1 MIAAHA
7 NSIRQ
12 KCLAVICVLLLVA
25 ARALAQ
31 SPEPIGLQS
40 VDRVELIVADM
51 ERSARFFCEVLEF
64 EIMSDST
71 DRGAELSTSSPG
83 AAIRQVD
90 LRLGDEQVR
99 LTQYLNDPGQ
109 PMPADSR
116 ANDHWFQ
123 HIAIIV
129 SDMDKAYEKF
139 RRFKVRHA
147 SSAPQ
152 TLPASNPNAAGIKA
166 FYFRDPDGHFLEIL
180 QFPPDKGDA
189 KWHRQDQGRLFL
201 GIDHT
206 AIVVAD
212 TDASLRIYRDA
223 LGFRIAGTSENL
235 GFEQEH
241 LNGVFGAH
249 LKITTLRAP
258 SGMGIELLEYL
269 SPTDGRALTTEI
281 RPNDIA
287 CWQIHVRSD
296 RLPDSAIS
304 ASSAITQTNPLPSS
318 VRLDP
323 DGHALHFLTTRE

>member
-1 MIAAHA
+1 MIGTHA
-7 NSIRQ
+7 GSIRQ
-12 KCLAVICVLLLVA
+12 NILAVLCVLVLVA
-25 ARALAQ
+25 ARAQAQ
-31 SPEPIGLQS
+31 SPDPIGLQS
-40 VDRVELIVADM
+40 IDRVELVVADM

-64 EIMSDST
+64 EIVADTADQNIGPSQDPTESAT
-71 DRGAELSTSSPG
+71 
-83 AAIRQVD
+83 RQVD
-90 LRLGDEQVR
+90 VRLGDEEIR
-99 LTQYLNDPGQ
+99 LTQYLNEPGQ

-116 ANDHWFQ
+116 ANDRWFQ
-123 HIAIIV
+123 HVAIIV
-129 SDMDKAYEKF
+129 ADMDRAYEKL
-139 RRFKVRHA
+139 RRYKVRHA

-152 TLPASNPNAAGIKA
+152 TLPDSIPNAAGIKA

-212 TDASLRIYRDA
+212 TEASLRFYRDV

-249 LKITTLRAP
+249 LRITALRAP

-269 SPTDGRALTTEI
+269 SPTDGRALTIEI
-281 RPNDIA
+281 RPNDIN

-304 ASSAITQTNPLPSS
+304 ASSARAQTHPLPSS
-318 VRLDP
+318 MRLDP
-323 DGHALHFLTTRE
+323 DGHALRILTTRD